1 MNIKKPISPLKK
13 RLKLNIKKII
23 INSNKKK
30 IINIPYFLGRKF
42 TKIYKVLLII
52 ITFYKKRKIQG
63 NTHL

>member
-30 IINIPYFLGRKF
+30 IIIIPYFLGRKF